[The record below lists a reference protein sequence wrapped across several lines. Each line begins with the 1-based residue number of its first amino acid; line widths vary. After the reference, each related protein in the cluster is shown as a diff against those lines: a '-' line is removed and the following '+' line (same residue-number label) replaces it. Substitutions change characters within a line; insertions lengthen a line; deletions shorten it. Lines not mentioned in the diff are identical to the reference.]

1 MTETRYT
8 PVRDVMTPNPVMID
22 GLATVSEAVEFMR
35 DNNISSLI
43 INKRD
48 ESDEY
53 GVLAVHDIAEHVIS
67 RDRAPE
73 RVSVYEIM
81 SKPVLSVDADMN
93 LKYAVRLLFR
103 FKLTRALVLE
113 NGKIAGL
120 VTLRDMVLRSVNAAG

>member
-1 MTETRYT
+1 MSEQTYT
-8 PVRDVMTPNPVMID
+8 SVREVMTPNPVMVD
-22 GLATVSEAVEFMR
+22 GLATVSEAVDLMR
-35 DNNISSLI
+35 ENGISSLI

-48 ESDEY
+48 DGDEY
-53 GVLAVHDIAEHVIS
+53 GVLAVHDVAEHVIS
-67 RDRAPE
+67 QNRSPD

-81 SKPVLSVDADMN
+81 SKPVLSVDVDMN

-120 VTLRDMVLRSVNAAG
+120 VTLRDMVLRSMA

>member
-1 MTETRYT
+1 MSEQTYT
-8 PVRDVMTPNPVMID
+8 SVREVMTPNPVMVD
-22 GLATVSEAVEFMR
+22 GLATVSEAVDLMR
-35 DNNISSLI
+35 ENGISSLI

-48 ESDEY
+48 DADEY
-53 GVLAVHDIAEHVIS
+53 GVLAVHDVAEHVIS
-67 RDRAPE
+67 QNRSPD

-81 SKPVLSVDADMN
+81 SKPVLSVDVDMN

-120 VTLRDMVLRSVNAAG
+120 VTLRDMVLRSMA

>member
-1 MTETRYT
+1 MSEQTYT
-8 PVRDVMTPNPVMID
+8 SVREVMTPNPVMVD
-22 GLATVSEAVEFMR
+22 GLATVSEAVDLMR
-35 DNNISSLI
+35 ENGISSLI

-48 ESDEY
+48 DGDEF
-53 GVLAVHDIAEHVIS
+53 GVLAVHDVAEHVIS
-67 RDRAPE
+67 QNRSPD

-81 SKPVLSVDADMN
+81 SKPVLSVDVDMN

-120 VTLRDMVLRSVNAAG
+120 VTLRDMVLRSMA

>member
-22 GLATVSEAVEFMR
+22 GLATVSEAVELMR

>member
-1 MTETRYT
+1 MSEQTYT
-8 PVRDVMTPNPVMID
+8 SVREVMTPNPVMVD
-22 GLATVSEAVEFMR
+22 GLATVSEAVDLMR
-35 DNNISSLI
+35 ENGISSLI

-48 ESDEY
+48 DADEY
-53 GVLAVHDIAEHVIS
+53 GVLAVHDVAEHVIS
-67 RDRAPE
+67 RNRSPD

-81 SKPVLSVDADMN
+81 SKPVLSVDVDMN

-120 VTLRDMVLRSVNAAG
+120 VTLRDMVLRSMA

>member
-1 MTETRYT
+1 MSEQTYT
-8 PVRDVMTPNPVMID
+8 SVREVMTPNPVMVD
-22 GLATVSEAVEFMR
+22 GLATVSEAVELMR
-35 DNNISSLI
+35 ENGISSLI

-48 ESDEY
+48 DSDEY
-53 GVLAVHDIAEHVIS
+53 GVLAVHDVAEHVIS
-67 RDRAPE
+67 QNRSPD

-81 SKPVLSVDADMN
+81 SKPVLSVDVDMN

-120 VTLRDMVLRSVNAAG
+120 VTLRDMVLRSMA